1 MKKSNK
7 GFLQG
12 EALKGIFESLIKNTT
27 DGKFNSVFQLSN
39 GVSSAILNI
48 TNDKEY
54 INQRQIKKMTEKPND
69 FMEGFG
75 YGITSMASGIF
86 YGVTDIVRK
95 PIEGIKQEK
104 NLSGF
109 GKGILK
115 GIGGVITKPIAGVID
130 LVSKTSE
137 GFKNTINKDVY
148 SQRVRLPMPLYGK
161 YKFYKEHKRTR
172 VLFIKKFFKES
183 FKIWDF
189 ISYYN
194 TDDKIM
200 LLVFSNDKVYLID
213 YDRME
218 SLVNIDLKDI
228 SNVKED
234 NFKVK
239 IFFKR
244 VIKERKSSTIK
255 ISKTKHLNDNQAHKI
270 SLMFKEILGIDDIK
284 CI

>member
-1 MKKSNK
+1 
-7 GFLQG
+7 
-12 EALKGIFESLIKNTT
+12 
-27 DGKFNSVFQLSN
+27 
-39 GVSSAILNI
+39 
-48 TNDKEY
+48 
-54 INQRQIKKMTEKPND
+54 
-69 FMEGFG
+69 
-75 YGITSMASGIF
+75 
-86 YGVTDIVRK
+86 
-95 PIEGIKQEK
+95 
-104 NLSGF
+104 
-109 GKGILK
+109 
-115 GIGGVITKPIAGVID
+115 
-130 LVSKTSE
+130 
-137 GFKNTINKDVY
+137 
-148 SQRVRLPMPLYGK
+148 MPLYGK

-172 VLFIKKFFKES
+172 VLFIKQFFKES

-213 YDRME
+213 YDGME

>member
-1 MKKSNK
+1 
-7 GFLQG
+7 
-12 EALKGIFESLIKNTT
+12 
-27 DGKFNSVFQLSN
+27 
-39 GVSSAILNI
+39 
-48 TNDKEY
+48 
-54 INQRQIKKMTEKPND
+54 MTEKPND

-161 YKFYKEHKRTR
+161 YKFYKEHNKREAEFYY
-172 VLFIKKFFKES
+172 FIKKFFKES

-213 YDRME
+213 YDGME

-244 VIKERKSSTIK
+244 VIKERKSSIIK

-270 SLMFKEILGIDDIK
+270 FLMFKEILGIDDIK

>member
-1 MKKSNK
+1 
-7 GFLQG
+7 
-12 EALKGIFESLIKNTT
+12 
-27 DGKFNSVFQLSN
+27 
-39 GVSSAILNI
+39 
-48 TNDKEY
+48 
-54 INQRQIKKMTEKPND
+54 
-69 FMEGFG
+69 
-75 YGITSMASGIF
+75 
-86 YGVTDIVRK
+86 
-95 PIEGIKQEK
+95 
-104 NLSGF
+104 
-109 GKGILK
+109 
-115 GIGGVITKPIAGVID
+115 
-130 LVSKTSE
+130 
-137 GFKNTINKDVY
+137 
-148 SQRVRLPMPLYGK
+148 MPLYGK

-213 YDRME
+213 YDGME

>member
-1 MKKSNK
+1 
-7 GFLQG
+7 
-12 EALKGIFESLIKNTT
+12 
-27 DGKFNSVFQLSN
+27 
-39 GVSSAILNI
+39 
-48 TNDKEY
+48 
-54 INQRQIKKMTEKPND
+54 
-69 FMEGFG
+69 
-75 YGITSMASGIF
+75 
-86 YGVTDIVRK
+86 
-95 PIEGIKQEK
+95 
-104 NLSGF
+104 
-109 GKGILK
+109 
-115 GIGGVITKPIAGVID
+115 
-130 LVSKTSE
+130 
-137 GFKNTINKDVY
+137 
-148 SQRVRLPMPLYGK
+148 MPLYGK
-161 YKFYKEHKRTR
+161 YKFYKEHNKREAEFYY
-172 VLFIKKFFKES
+172 FIKKFFKES

-213 YDRME
+213 YDGME

-255 ISKTKHLNDNQAHKI
+255 ISKTKHLNDNQAYKI